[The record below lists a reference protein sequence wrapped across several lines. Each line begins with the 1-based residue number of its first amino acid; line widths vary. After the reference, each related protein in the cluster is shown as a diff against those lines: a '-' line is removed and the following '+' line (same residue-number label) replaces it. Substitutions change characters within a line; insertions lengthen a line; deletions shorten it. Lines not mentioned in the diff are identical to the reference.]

1 MVVHEGEDV
10 TGHLRRHFDGIGYV
24 LLRQPN
30 KVLCNLQ
37 DRGDGNSRTELA
49 VVNNRASLTP
59 IEANL
64 PDLNKTSFIS
74 TKLRYEWRG

>member
-1 MVVHEGEDV
+1 MA
-10 TGHLRRHFDGIGYV
+10 YV

-37 DRGDGNSRTELA
+37 DRGDGNSPELA

-59 IEANL
+59 IENL

-74 TKLRYEWRG
+74 TKLRYGEDEIQSRF